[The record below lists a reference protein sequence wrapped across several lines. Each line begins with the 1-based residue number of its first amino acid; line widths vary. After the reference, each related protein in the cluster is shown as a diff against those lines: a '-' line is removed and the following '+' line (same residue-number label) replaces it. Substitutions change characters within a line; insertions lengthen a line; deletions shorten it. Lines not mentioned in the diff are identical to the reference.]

1 MNPNDFTKILGDFQT
16 YYKPISNSWY
26 DYSFNT
32 SNFFEGFHSSPY
44 IMILPLNDFVAY
56 ISENN
61 NNPYNYTVEEQ
72 VEVSSFDDPDP
83 KLIHKMTVKPIHIS
97 ENALMKKFEGVII
110 NSVIE
115 DTNNLGSFLNDMFNS
130 AYRNFI
136 SGMVKSSFFESTFN
150 PNYFTKEIEDA
161 VGNFLD
167 REDFIISVY
176 KNEIATHFRYNHNLQ
191 KLEKML

>member
-1 MNPNDFTKILGDFQT
+1 MNPDDFIKVLSDFQT
-16 YYKPISNSWY
+16 YTPISNSWY
-26 DYSFNT
+26 DYSEQGQYFNT

-44 IMILPLNDFVAY
+44 IMISPLNDFVAY
-56 ISENN
+56 ISKNN

-83 KLIHKMTVKPIHIS
+83 KLIRKMTVKPIHIS

-130 AYRNFI
+130 VYHNFI
-136 SGMVKSSFFESTFN
+136 FGMVKISFFESTF
-150 PNYFTKEIEDA
+150 K
-161 VGNFLD
+161 
-167 REDFIISVY
+167 
-176 KNEIATHFRYNHNLQ
+176 
-191 KLEKML
+191 